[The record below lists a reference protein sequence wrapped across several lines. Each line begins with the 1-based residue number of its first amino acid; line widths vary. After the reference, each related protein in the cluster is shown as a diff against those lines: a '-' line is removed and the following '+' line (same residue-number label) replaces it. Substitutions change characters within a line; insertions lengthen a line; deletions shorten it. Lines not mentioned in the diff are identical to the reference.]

1 MVDELIMN
9 KHESFWLTK
18 EGWLIDELI
27 MNKYESFWLTR
38 GLVD

>member
-9 KHESFWLTK
+9 KRESFWLTK

>member
-9 KHESFWLTK
+9 KRESFWLTK

-27 MNKYESFWLTR
+27 VNSCDYESCWLTKE
-38 GLVD
+38 G